1 MNGAGKRGY
10 CREEVPPHPSPRPH
24 SQESSFRL
32 SSVGNHHLTLEKL
45 PLAAEWK
52 TGRGAKRGEQQ
63 NQSRC
68 DSSSSGIQVRGA
80 SQTRVG
86 TWRRREGA
94 FRLCLQVEPTLLL
107 LDRPLGVWWG
117 LAATPH
123 LLHSHYIFVRNTTA
137 SVSRI
142 YTGRLL
148 YEQVCLKILN
158 DAMKRVLLCLE

>member
-68 DSSSSGIQVRGA
+68 GSSSSGIQVTGA

-94 FRLCLQVEPTLLL
+94 FRLCLQVGPTLLL
-107 LDRPLGVWWG
+107 LDRPLGVWWD
-117 LAATPH
+117 LAATPTPPSQPLH
-123 LLHSHYIFVRNTTA
+123 LCPKHNGFCVENLHRTCTLRTDLSQNTQ
-137 SVSRI
+137 RRHEEGI
-142 YTGRLL
+142 
-148 YEQVCLKILN
+148 I
-158 DAMKRVLLCLE
+158 MP